1 MSEFKPGHLST
12 SDESKIGNLK
22 VVNGRTIYSEKSGL
36 QFVDYADK
44 RHTYG
49 PILTCI
55 FNDTGYVDF
64 TQSTLNDSLAAIKA
78 NGFVV
83 DGQIIK
89 VDGLYKY
96 RKIGDNNLITKID
109 ESNVDIDESK
119 VGFVIYLSEYET
131 DDLVN
136 MDLLLSVYNETNGI
150 KLFLVK
156 IIDNEIDMT
165 KCQDMDGTFN
175 PDTFSLSIAHNGSGL
190 FTLTANTASSL
201 KVVSYSVSSSGS
213 SKNEGLYVVASD
225 L

>member
-1 MSEFKPGHLST
+1 MNKFTPGHLNT

-64 TQSTLNDSLAAIKA
+64 TTSTVNDSLAAIKE

-96 RKIGDNNLITKID
+96 RKIGDNNLITKMD

-119 VGFVIYLSEYET
+119 VGFVINLPEYAEG
-131 DDLVN
+131 DLVN
-136 MDLLLSVYNETNGI
+136 MDLLLSVYNETSGI

-156 IIDNEIDMT
+156 IIDNEIDLT
-165 KCQDMDGTFN
+165 KCLDMDGAFN
-175 PDTFSLSIAHNGSGL
+175 TDNFNLSIAHNGSGL
-190 FTLTANTASSL
+190 FTLTANVASSL